1 MNASVLRRGYVAR
14 ISGALTAAAL
24 VLGVPVFTSPAANAT
39 TSATSTAE
47 SSMGRVTMTA
57 KSVEFDGDTATIPIT
72 FTMEKFNNPEWTE
85 IEITIGSLSARQVGA
100 REVLGSG
107 GYVSWPRG
115 SAKTGTNATTIVIS
129 GTDFVPGVP
138 VLIYGSVDFANFHT
152 TENIRKG
159 VALTPVVSV
168 TVTPEKTTLT
178 DVAVDGSRIV
188 GRASVESSVGR
199 TGTGGFVAVRYKT
212 GPKSPWV
219 PVTEFVDCHS
229 DICAYPNRRGEFTLD
244 TKRPIPSGA
253 RVEVS
258 LLGCGWCTDTTTVVR
273 AR

>member
-1 MNASVLRRGYVAR
+1 
-14 ISGALTAAAL
+14 
-24 VLGVPVFTSPAANAT
+24 
-39 TSATSTAE
+39 
-47 SSMGRVTMTA
+47 MGRVTMTA
-57 KSVEFDGDTATIPIT
+57 ANVEFDGNSARIPIT
-72 FTMEKFNNPEWTE
+72 FTMEKFNDPEWTQIDII
-85 IEITIGSLSARQVGA
+85 IESVSARQVGS

-107 GYVSWPRG
+107 GFVAWYRG
-115 SAKTGTNATTIVIS
+115 SAKTGTNTSEITVS
-129 GTDFVPGVP
+129 GANFVPGVP
-138 VLIYGSVDFANFHT
+138 VLIYGSVEFVNHNT

-159 VALTPVVSV
+159 VAFAPVTSV
-168 TVTPEKTTLT
+168 MVTPEKTTLT

-199 TGTGGFVAVRYKT
+199 TGADGFVAVRYKT

-219 PVTEFVDCHS
+219 HVTEFVDCYTDS
-229 DICAYPNRRGEFTLD
+229 CAYPNRRGEFTLD

-258 LLGCGWCTDTTTVVR
+258 LLDCGWCTDTTTVVR